1 MDEKKEKLNIDEEN
15 KKQDLNDPKKNSRK
29 LSMHRKASTSGIL
42 KRKNKKSNTIKSRE
56 GFVKSSNCIKW
67 DNKAINEQRDYR
79 KNHPMNKEKLKQS
92 KSKFAESI
100 AYNDEDIY
108 MKGLE
113 KVYKLNK
120 NDDVFYKVIMSLNGK
135 LKKMKRINSCF
146 SIGNS
151 QRKYNMSE
159 FYHATEKEK
168 IFDESLGEEQK
179 LTLQNTLFNKLIKDV
194 NDE

>member
-15 KKQDLNDPKKNSRK
+15 KKQDLNEPKKNSRK
-29 LSMHRKASTSGIL
+29 LSMYRKASTSGIL

-92 KSKFAESI
+92 KSKFSESI

-159 FYHATEKEK
+159 IYHATEKEK